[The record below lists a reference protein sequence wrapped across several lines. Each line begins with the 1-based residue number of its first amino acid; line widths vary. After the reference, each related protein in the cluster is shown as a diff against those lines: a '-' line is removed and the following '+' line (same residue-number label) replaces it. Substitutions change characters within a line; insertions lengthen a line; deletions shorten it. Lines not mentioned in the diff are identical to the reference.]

1 MYLEFRDD
9 LPWFTTFDSAVTRKM
24 GYNVSPEQINSI
36 HFDNPGGLSTFT
48 NNGLAFW
55 IRSVTKTLADINGL
69 YNPLALQKVR
79 QILSASNR
87 THIERIFIRDDAPK
101 DVPALMLIIITD
113 YLRPG
118 TMNNQIKTKAKEL
131 GTINT
136 FAAHDWE
143 QNNKVLE
150 K

>member
-1 MYLEFRDD
+1 MIEVQNKLFTD
-9 LPWFTTFDSAVTRKM
+9 LSEAHILFTILDSAVTRKM

-36 HFDNPGGLSTFT
+36 KFENIGDLSTFI

-55 IRSVTKTLADINGL
+55 IRSVTKTLADIDGL

-87 THIERIFIRDDAPK
+87 TDIESIFNRDSPPT
-101 DVPALMLIIITD
+101 DVPALMLITITD

-118 TMNNQIKTKAKEL
+118 TMNNQIKTKAREL
-131 GTINT
+131 GTFNT
-136 FAAHDWE
+136 FATRDW
-143 QNNKVLE
+143 
-150 K
+150 